1 LKNPIFS
8 FEYFFL
14 AVFLSFL
21 ENLIFFSM
29 IKKSQFLLAFYSYFS
44 SDFYVCKIG
53 FSKAG
58 FFLLISIVK
67 LVTPKNF

>member
-1 LKNPIFS
+1 M
-8 FEYFFL
+8 
-14 AVFLSFL
+14 
-21 ENLIFFSM
+21 ENLILFSM
-29 IKKSQFLLAFYSYFS
+29 IKISVSLLAFYFS

-67 LVTPKNF
+67 LVTPKIFDKLEKKKILKKKKNENINVI